1 MKELP
6 KRILSGIAITA
17 VTAAGVLINEYLYA
31 LFVAAVGVLATI
43 EYYRMAVPGRF
54 LKEKVCIILA
64 EVFALAAPV
73 IPLFLFLPV
82 LLIILCFFL
91 QVIDGVKRLEFDVHL
106 YFPLLYIL
114 VPLLSSYYLI
124 VGLPSSQWLAAPVI
138 AITWIADM
146 GAYFIGMAFGQ
157 RPGSRKLAPEISPHK
172 SWAGVAG
179 AVLFALLS
187 ALLAWVVYS
196 HFGIERLSLP
206 LWLVMGLLISVAGI
220 FGDLF
225 ESLIKRHFGVK
236 DSSHFIP
243 GHGGVLDR
251 FDDLLFVFPTVTLF
265 LFLTELFPLILR

>member
-31 LFVAAVGVLATI
+31 LFVAAVGVLTTI

-146 GAYFIGMAFGQ
+146 GAYFIGMALGQ

-187 ALLAWVVYS
+187 ALLAWVVYR

-206 LWLVMGLLISVAGI
+206 LWLEMGLLISVAGI

-251 FDDLLFVFPTVTLF
+251 FDDLLFVFPIVTLF
-265 LFLTELFPLILR
+265 LFLTELFPLY